1 MLINKGVSPNEVVT
15 IKTQAGEE
23 IVAKLVE
30 ETGTHYKVSKP
41 MVLTMGPQGV
51 GMMPYMIT
59 VGPDTDVPLN
69 KNNVMVVLPTDK
81 SAADQ
86 YTQSVTGIK
95 LV

>member
-30 ETGTHYKVSKP
+30 ETSTHYKVSRP

-59 VGPDTDVPLN
+59 VGSDTDVPLN

>member
-1 MLINKGVSPNEVVT
+1 
-15 IKTQAGEE
+15 
-23 IVAKLVE
+23 
-30 ETGTHYKVSKP
+30 

>member
-30 ETGTHYKVSKP
+30 ETCTHYKVSRP

-59 VGPDTDVPLN
+59 IGPNTDVPLN
-69 KNNVMVVLPTDK
+69 KNNVVVVLPTDK

-86 YTQSVTGIK
+86 
-95 LV
+95 